1 MNFGQG
7 HGLAVWRPSLE
18 LSFLTQHF
26 NQVQSHFLI
35 YTTLIYPAKG
45 YHVLFLAHPSCEN
58 IMPLH
63 NTLPR
68 YSIEPCHLFSV
79 DAFQPRLPYNWQST
93 CAKFHFAEWW
103 EACWKNFS
111 PTESAKAW
119 CYERSDALCPNVC
132 PFSNVLLNSDA
143 LCNVQLL
150 AITRAES

>member
-7 HGLAVWRPSLE
+7 HRLAVWRPSLE
-18 LSFLTQHF
+18 LSFLTQPF

-68 YSIEPCHLFSV
+68 YSIVPCHLFSV
-79 DAFQPRLPYNWQST
+79 DAFQPRLPYNWQPT
-93 CAKFHFAEWW
+93 CAKLLGTTSHHSVSSVSGRHLGRARRTVHSTKLWQSQLGW
-103 EACWKNFS
+103 SFS
-111 PTESAKAW
+111 STPWLQCLALALTKAK
-119 CYERSDALCPNVC
+119 S
-132 PFSNVLLNSDA
+132 
-143 LCNVQLL
+143 
-150 AITRAES
+150 

>member
-1 MNFGQG
+1 MKNLGCFINNIFKSVDLLYTKISENLMNFGQG

-18 LSFLTQHF
+18 LSFLTEHY

-68 YSIEPCHLFSV
+68 YSIEPCHLFLWMHSSHGYPIIGSLLVQNSV
-79 DAFQPRLPYNWQST
+79 SLQQRSRALHKITDYPAM
-93 CAKFHFAEWW
+93 
-103 EACWKNFS
+103 FS
-111 PTESAKAW
+111 SQ
-119 CYERSDALCPNVC
+119 
-132 PFSNVLLNSDA
+132 VLL
-143 LCNVQLL
+143 
-150 AITRAES
+150 